1 MDRTRRPLI
10 VLVSLVIGA
19 LILSACAGPAPATPT
34 AAPPPTEEPEEEM
47 HEHEH
52 EHEEHAPEEH
62 MEGAHDVPEE
72 AAEVPNPIEAD
83 EDSVGMGRMLY
94 ADNCAVCHGETG
106 EGDGPTAESLDP
118 APADLHEDHVQDLS
132 DGALF
137 YIISHGRPESAMP
150 AWEGTLSEEERW
162 HVVNFMRTF
171 QEE

>member
-1 MDRTRRPLI
+1 MDRTPRLLI
-10 VLVSLVIGA
+10 VLVSVVVGA
-19 LILSACAGPAPATPT
+19 LLLSACAGPAPSTPT
-34 AAPPPTEEPEEEM
+34 LAPPPTEEPEEEM
-47 HEHEH
+47 HEH

-72 AAEVPNPIEAD
+72 AAEVRNPIEAD
-83 EDSVGMGRMLY
+83 EESVELGRRLY
-94 ADNCAVCHGETG
+94 ADHCAVCHGETG
-106 EGDGPTAESLDP
+106 EGDGPTAASLDP

-137 YIISHGRPESAMP
+137 YIVSHGRPESAMP
-150 AWEGTLSEEERW
+150 AWEGTLTEEERW